1 MITDSNM
8 DIKKIKKNIEPELN
22 VLNDFLKESVSSNY
36 WVLNKITSYMLKK
49 KGKQLRP
56 MFVFLL
62 AKIFGQTDMQRAVK
76 AATLIELLH
85 TATLVHDDVVD
96 DADYRRGLFSIKG
109 LWKNKMA
116 VLTGDFILSR
126 GMLLALESK
135 EYDML
140 DVVSKAVRKM
150 SEGELLQLERSRRL
164 NLDESVYEQIIK
176 EKTAS
181 LIAACCEMG
190 ALSAGATQE
199 ERRRMWDMGEHIG
212 MAFQIKDDILD
223 FSSASTGK
231 IKAGDIKEQKLSL
244 PFIHV
249 INKSSWA
256 KRRKLINIIK
266 KDYSNKAKVDW
277 LINTVLEDGGCEYAE
292 ALMEKHLSAAQNILA
307 SCNDSQAKEDLEGLI
322 TYVSQRK
329 Y

>member
-1 MITDSNM
+1 MTSDSNM

-22 VLNDFLKESVSSNY
+22 ALNDFLKESVSSNY

-292 ALMEKHLSAAQNILA
+292 ALMEKHLSVAQNILA
-307 SCNDSQAKEDLEGLI
+307 SCSYSQAKEDLEGLI